1 MDGWAKLQSSLGS
14 IDFSQAGS
22 KISKGF
28 NSSLQATK
36 ERLGQVA
43 PDEITELPQGMLSIF
58 SAISNLILRYEEY
71 KDLEARVDALRA
83 AHLSFLK

>member
-1 MDGWAKLQSSLGS
+1 MEGWAKLQSSLGN

-22 KISKGF
+22 KFTKGF

-43 PDEITELPQGMLSIF
+43 PDEITELPQGMLLIF
-58 SAISNLILRYEEY
+58 NRIPISPCFMKSTRT
-71 KDLEARVDALRA
+71 
-83 AHLSFLK
+83 LKLA